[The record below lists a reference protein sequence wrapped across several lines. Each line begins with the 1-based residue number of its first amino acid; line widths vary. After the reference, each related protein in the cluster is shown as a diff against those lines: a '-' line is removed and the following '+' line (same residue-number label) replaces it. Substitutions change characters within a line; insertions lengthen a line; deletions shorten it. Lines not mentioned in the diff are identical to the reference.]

1 MFEEMVKAFLGW
13 AFKPNAAGIVEA
25 QVDVIFSAVIIIAF
39 AALYKFK
46 LHPLFKYLDKILPNW
61 ETRAN
66 KLDEMLQSHKD
77 VMVSLIE
84 LSKVIKQLGDEHE
97 TTQAYLTT
105 LRSDLVISEQA
116 MKGIAKDLHN
126 DTQRNLLEWLNR
138 AEDRTA
144 EQLRELTVIQ
154 SEIRNLSSLLMAT
167 TVSRFNKPLG

>member
-1 MFEEMVKAFLGW
+1 MFEEMVKALLGW

-25 QVDVIFSAVIIIAF
+25 QVDVIFSTIIIIAF

-61 ETRAN
+61 ETRAT
-66 KLDEMLQSHKD
+66 KLDEMVRSHKD
-77 VMVSLIE
+77 VMVSLKD
-84 LSKVIKQLGDEHE
+84 LSKVIQHLGDEHE
-97 TTQAYLTT
+97 TTQANLKS
-105 LRSDLVISEQA
+105 LRSQLVLSEQT
-116 MKGIAKDLHN
+116 MKGMTKDLHN